1 MYYVS
6 LCACLEQKK
15 TAVCDRES
23 SVLSNYKRMRF
34 STAKDVQHL
43 MRMRHERKKQSYHR
57 VLDMCYG
64 KIEKAAKLD
73 LNWCIFDVPE
83 FILGQPIYA
92 LNECIQYTIA
102 HLQQKGFQVHY
113 YFPKLL
119 VVVWQKP
126 TLIPQK
132 PMLQATV
139 GGYIN
144 TTHTGGMQNNNAMG
158 VYPNSNG
165 MGMGMGMGT
174 GMPDPPRMQ
183 FFKSISE
190 FKPSGKFVLN
200 LT

>member
-1 MYYVS
+1 
-6 LCACLEQKK
+6 
-15 TAVCDRES
+15 
-23 SVLSNYKRMRF
+23 MRF

-43 MRMRHERKKQSYHR
+43 MRMRYERKKQSYNR
-57 VLDMCYG
+57 VLDLCYG

-92 LNECIQYTIA
+92 LNECIQYTMS

-132 PMLQATV
+132 QLVHPTV
-139 GGYIN
+139 GFHGIASAGNIGNMNIN
-144 TTHTGGMQNNNAMG
+144 TPGF
-158 VYPNSNG
+158 G
-165 MGMGMGMGT
+165 MGMGMQQ
-174 GMPDPPRMQ
+174 PEAPRMQ